1 MGDGPGHPPKIAP
14 VGRTPTLPG
23 PAPRVQARA
32 AARSTAF
39 GLAAAFLVA
48 NLSAI
53 GPFDRGASA
62 DALSKKRQEADRLAN
77 SIDAVNSRIEQLDED
92 ELQTRDRLARLRASV
107 RSTAAQVATSRLE
120 LDAMRSVA
128 LQAALRDYANPP
140 TADVLVL
147 RGSTTLNEAERR
159 SIYRSQALAT
169 QRDTQ
174 DRLQAARDDYGLKQA
189 RLTRSRDTADRL
201 AQSLAKRR
209 KQADALVT
217 RYEALERQAQGDLAL
232 LVDEAQKRQAAEEAR
247 LARVALEKRAELA
260 RKALAK
266 LEADARRSALKS
278 KNGKGTPLSAKSTA
292 TNAKARQLA
301 VEAGVSAE
309 LPASP
314 GGRTAVQIALSQLGK
329 PYVWGAAGPGS
340 YDCSGLMLYAW
351 RAAGKSLPHSS
362 RSQFSSTTR
371 VAVSQIKPGDLVFY
385 GAPIHH
391 VGMYVGDGQ
400 MVEASR
406 RGKPVKMAS
415 IFRRDLV
422 GVGRVG

>member
-1 MGDGPGHPPKIAP
+1 MRVPGISLSSPP

-23 PAPRVQARA
+23 RAPRVPVRF
-32 AARSTAF
+32 AARSIAF
-39 GLAAAFLVA
+39 GVAAAFLVA
-48 NLSAI
+48 NLCAL
-53 GPFDRGASA
+53 GPFDRSASA
-62 DALSKKRQEADRLAN
+62 DALTKKRQEADRLAN
-77 SIDAVNSRIEQLDED
+77 SIDAVNSRIELLDED
-92 ELQTRDRLARLRASV
+92 QLQTRDRLARLRASV
-107 RSTAAQVATSRLE
+107 RATAAQVAASRLQ

-128 LQAALRDYANPP
+128 LQSALRDYANPP

-189 RLTRSRDTADRL
+189 RLTRTRDAANRL
-201 AQSLAKRR
+201 AESLTKRR
-209 KQADALVT
+209 KEADTLVT
-217 RYEALERQAQGDLAL
+217 RYEALERQAQGDLAR
-232 LVDEAQKRQAAEEAR
+232 LVDEAQKRKAAQEAR
-247 LARVALEKRAELA
+247 LARLALQKRAELA
-260 RKALAK
+260 RTALAK
-266 LEADARRSALKS
+266 LEADARRSALQT
-278 KNGKGTPLSAKSTA
+278 KNGKGAALSAKSTA
-292 TNAKARQLA
+292 ANAKARQLA

-371 VAVSQIKPGDLVFY
+371 VAVTQIKPGDLVFY

-391 VGMYVGDGQ
+391 VGMYVGNGQ

>member
-1 MGDGPGHPPKIAP
+1 MRVPGISLSSPP

-23 PAPRVQARA
+23 RAPRVPVRF
-32 AARSTAF
+32 AARSIAF
-39 GLAAAFLVA
+39 GVAAAFLVA
-48 NLSAI
+48 NLCAL
-53 GPFDRGASA
+53 GPFDRSASA
-62 DALSKKRQEADRLAN
+62 DALTKKRQEADRLAN
-77 SIDAVNSRIEQLDED
+77 SIDAVNSRIELLDED
-92 ELQTRDRLARLRASV
+92 QLQTRDRLARLRASV
-107 RSTAAQVATSRLE
+107 RATAAQVAASRLQ

-128 LQAALRDYANPP
+128 LQSALRDYANPP

-189 RLTRSRDTADRL
+189 RLTRTRDAAKRL
-201 AQSLAKRR
+201 AESLTKRR
-209 KQADALVT
+209 KEADTLVT
-217 RYEALERQAQGDLAL
+217 RYEALKRQAQGDLAR
-232 LVDEAQKRQAAEEAR
+232 LVDEAQKRKAAQEAR
-247 LARVALEKRAELA
+247 LARLALQKRAELA
-260 RKALAK
+260 RTALAK
-266 LEADARRSALKS
+266 LEADARRSALQT
-278 KNGKGTPLSAKSTA
+278 KNGKGTALSAKSTA
-292 TNAKARQLA
+292 ANAKARQLA

-362 RSQFSSTTR
+362 TTR
-371 VAVSQIKPGDLVFY
+371 VAVTQIKPGDLVFY

-391 VGMYVGDGQ
+391 VGMYVGNGQ